1 MIIVAIIALVIILI
15 FILLYNQ
22 LIRER
27 NQVNNAFSTVDVIL
41 KKRYDLIPNLVET
54 VRGYGEHEKEVFEK
68 VTSLR
73 ATAMNSKEKNEVVKL
88 DNEISQGIS
97 KLLLLAE
104 RYPDLKASNNYLKL
118 QESLEQIENELSAAR
133 RTYNA
138 ADTEYNISIESFP
151 TNIVSKIFG
160 MKKNE
165 LFVIDDSIRKNLK
178 VDL

>member
-1 MIIVAIIALVIILI
+1 MLCYITN
-15 FILLYNQ
+15 LL
-22 LIRER
+22 EK

-54 VRGYGEHEKEVFEK
+54 VKGYGEHEKEIFEK

-73 ATAMNSKEKNEVVKL
+73 STAMNSKEKDEIVKL
-88 DNEISQGIS
+88 DNDISQGIN

-104 RYPDLKASNNYLKL
+104 RYPALKASDNYLKL
-118 QESLEQIENELSAAR
+118 QESLENVENELSAAR

-138 ADTEYNISIESFP
+138 AVTEYNISLESFP
-151 TNIVSKIFG
+151 TIIIAKILN

-165 LFVIDDSIRKNLK
+165 LFVIDDTVRNNLK
-178 VDL
+178 VDF

>member
-1 MIIVAIIALVIILI
+1 
-15 FILLYNQ
+15 
-22 LIRER
+22 
-27 NQVNNAFSTVDVIL
+27 
-41 KKRYDLIPNLVET
+41 
-54 VRGYGEHEKEVFEK
+54 
-68 VTSLR
+68 
-73 ATAMNSKEKNEVVKL
+73 MNSKEKNEVVKL

-138 ADTEYNISIESFP
+138 AVTEYNISIESFP